1 MGTIG
6 NQPATSASRY
16 SPRKSVCGWALWSV
30 PRRARTN
37 IVGVEILVGA
47 LVVFVVTDTQ
57 FDTGYAVRA
66 GLLVTLGILYA
77 ETANRVDLL
86 RRYLHL
92 STERKVWS
100 NPTSVWTFAA
110 SLLLPFGYAA
120 AVVAVVYGHIY
131 LHARRHRLSRSYQIV
146 FGCTTTLLG
155 AGAAIGTQG
164 LVGARLE
171 SGGPAA
177 AAVVLMS
184 LVAYTITSLAATT
197 TAVHLI
203 RAPSTFRAVLPDFDA
218 IGFEIATLMLG
229 MVTAACLLFNP
240 WLIPAVFVLIAVL
253 HRSTL
258 VKDLEVAAS
267 TDTKTGLL
275 TAGAWHDMAGRHLA
289 RASRAGEPAA
299 LLMIDLDHFKR
310 VNDEFGHLAGD
321 QMLRSVAN
329 CLKTELRGYDALGRF
344 GGEEFVAVLDGV
356 GKDAAVSIAVRL
368 AEAISALKS
377 AAAGEHD
384 LPSRLTASIGVASF
398 PADGT
403 SVDALTAAADT
414 ALYEAKGDGRNCVR
428 HIEEIAPVS

>member
-1 MGTIG
+1 MDTVECGAGSSSGTSLRSHARAWG
-6 NQPATSASRY
+6 
-16 SPRKSVCGWALWSV
+16 LWSV
-30 PRRARTN
+30 PPRAWAFIIGIEFVLCLLTVLLLLR
-37 IVGVEILVGA
+37 EHLVAIDVARAA
-47 LVVFVVTDTQ
+47 LLI
-57 FDTGYAVRA
+57 
-66 GLLVTLGILYA
+66 GLSTA
-77 ETANRVDLL
+77 FSETANRVELL

-92 STERKVWS
+92 GDKDRTWS

-110 SLLLPFGYAA
+110 ALLLPAGYA
-120 AVVAVVYGHIY
+120 VAVVLTIYGHI
-131 LHARRHRLSRSYQIV
+131 LFRSRRHRTARPYRIV
-146 FGCTTTLLG
+146 FSGATTILG
-155 AGAAIGTQG
+155 VYAAIAIQG
-164 LVGARLE
+164 LIGIRLIHDSAFGAI
-171 SGGPAA
+171 AA
-177 AAVVLMS
+177 LLALVV
-184 LVAYTITSLAATT
+184 Y
-197 TAVHLI
+197 TAVSLC
-203 RAPSTFRAVLPDFDA
+203 
-218 IGFEIATLMLG
+218 AT
-229 MVTAACLLFNP
+229 VTAAYLVRQPPTVRDVLPGTDAVGFEVATLVLGVITAEFMLGNP
-240 WLIPAVFVLIAVL
+240 WLIPGVFVLIAVL
-253 HRSTL
+253 HRSAL
-258 VKDLEVAAS
+258 VKELETAAS